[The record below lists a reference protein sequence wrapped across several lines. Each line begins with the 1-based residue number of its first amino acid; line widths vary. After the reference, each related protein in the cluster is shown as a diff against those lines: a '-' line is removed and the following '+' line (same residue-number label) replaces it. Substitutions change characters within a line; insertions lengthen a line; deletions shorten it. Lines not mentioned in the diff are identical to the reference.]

1 VTEACGVSRI
11 DCSETTSI
19 DTAVLTGGTGGP
31 IDLNN
36 GAWCAWNIDDL
47 LAEAIRGDDLLIPG
61 ADRVLARDRYL
72 DRVDASVQMV
82 FDGNV
87 DQNGGSH
94 APLDVMGGLEINR
107 RTFIAA
113 AVTPPASPATFTLD
127 LTVADGTVLTGPLH
141 CEGFTWARHEIQGM
155 ARAVWRVSL
164 PLGLVEAGSS

>member
-1 VTEACGVSRI
+1 MIACGVSRL
-11 DCSETTSI
+11 DCGAGATVDEASLS
-19 DTAVLTGGTGGP
+19 GGP
-31 IDLNN
+31 ETIELMN

-72 DRVDASVQMV
+72 DRVEASVQMA

-87 DQNGGSH
+87 THLGVSH
-94 APLDVMGGLEINR
+94 APLDVMAGLEINR
-107 RTFIAA
+107 RAFIEN
-113 AVTPPASPATFTLD
+113 AVRPPASPGTFTLA

-141 CEGFTWARHEIQGM
+141 CEGFTWARHEVDGM

-164 PLGLVEAGSS
+164 PLGLSDTAGSS